1 MSRGVTVPLRPIPP
15 GDVRVTDPFWGPRQS
30 LVAHSMLPH
39 QWRQLEMRGYLDN
52 FTAVAPGG
60 AGTHRGPSF
69 VDSDLYKWLEAAAY
83 TLGNGALD
91 AASVE
96 GRELAGWVERA
107 VDTISRAPMPDGYLN
122 TYQQAIGGRRRWT
135 SLLVDHELYCAGH
148 LIEAGCALDESG
160 VTDELLGTATRFA
173 DHIVEHFAS
182 PSRGVPGHEEV
193 ELALVR
199 LAKRTGQDDYLAMA
213 AEFVHRR
220 GRHNRYPSALVKDV
234 VRAARTAFE
243 VRRRLVSGAL
253 ADEEAQDEV
262 TFGFEPGPWRSLP
275 RVAGQFLTGAYF
287 QDRVPLTDL
296 AVAEGHAVRAGYLF
310 AGAGDVALARE
321 DEALGAR
328 LAAIWE
334 RTTGRRAYVTG
345 GMGSLPIVEG
355 FGRDYELPNRGYA
368 ETCAAIAGFLWSWRM
383 LLLSGESRYAE
394 WMERALHNAVLSGV
408 SLGGDRYFYQN
419 PLVSHGEDRRRPWY
433 AVACCPPNIARI
445 IASLGRYL
453 VTQSDDGL
461 QIHQPIGASV
471 RLQVAGSEVDVDVD
485 SKLPAAGRISVSVR
499 ALPAARFDL
508 SIRAPAWAG
517 GLATTVDGETE
528 PAQVGEDGYLRLNRV
543 WRDSTV
549 ELAFDVRTRL
559 TVAHPSVRE
568 NRGRMVVEN
577 GPFVHCLQG
586 TDNTGVNVH
595 EARLVTADPE
605 RAGEIAGAPTLALA
619 ISRGG
624 RAVSI
629 PYFAW
634 ANEGPTDM
642 AVWIAS

>member
-1 MSRGVTVPLRPIPP
+1 
-15 GDVRVTDPFWGPRQS
+15 
-30 LVAHSMLPH
+30 MLPH

-60 AGTHRGPSF
+60 ARTHRGLSF

-83 TLGNGALD
+83 TLGNGAVD
-91 AASVE
+91 TGSVE
-96 GRELAGWVERA
+96 GRELAGRVERA
-107 VDTISRAPMPDGYLN
+107 VHLISSAPTPDGYLN
-122 TYQQAIGGRRRWT
+122 TYQQAIEGRRRWT

-160 VTDELLGTATRFA
+160 VSGDLLGTVTRLA
-173 DHIVEHFAS
+173 DHIVERFAS
-182 PSRGVPGHEEV
+182 PSCGVPGHEEV

-199 LAKRTGQDDYLAMA
+199 LARRTGQEDYLAMA
-213 AEFVHRR
+213 AEFVQRR
-220 GRHNRYPSALVKDV
+220 GRTNHYPSALVKDV
-234 VRAARTAFE
+234 FRATRTALE
-243 VRRRLVSGAL
+243 VRRRLVSVAL
-253 ADEEAQDEV
+253 ADEDLEDEA
-262 TFGFEPGPWRSLP
+262 TFGFEPGPWRLLP
-275 RVAGQFLTGAYF
+275 RVAAQFLTGAYF

-296 AVAEGHAVRAGYLF
+296 EVAEGHAVRAGYLF
-310 AGAGDVALARE
+310 AGAGDVALARG
-321 DEALGAR
+321 DDVLGSR
-328 LAAIWE
+328 LAGIWE

-345 GMGSLPIVEG
+345 GMGSLPTVEG

-383 LLLSGESRYAE
+383 LLLRGESRYAE

-433 AVACCPPNIARI
+433 SVACCPPNIARI

-453 VTQSDDGL
+453 LTQSDDGL
-461 QIHQPIGASV
+461 QIHQPIGATARAQVLGSV
-471 RLQVAGSEVDVDVD
+471 VDVDVM
-485 SKLPAAGRISVSVR
+485 SKLPGAGRISVSVR
-499 ALPAARFDL
+499 ALPAVRFDL

-517 GLATTVDGETE
+517 SLVVTVDGRTE
-528 PAQVGEDGYLRLNRV
+528 PAQVGQDGYLRLNRV
-543 WRDSTV
+543 WRDNTV
-549 ELAFDVRTRL
+549 ELAFDVRTSL
-559 TVAHPSVRE
+559 TAAHPAVRE
-568 NRGRMVVEN
+568 NRGRMVVEH
-577 GPFVHCLQG
+577 GPFVQCLQG

-595 EARLVTADPE
+595 EARLATADPE
-605 RAGEIAGAPTLALA
+605 RVGEVAGAPTLALA
-619 ISRGG
+619 TSHGG

-642 AVWIAS
+642 AVWLAC